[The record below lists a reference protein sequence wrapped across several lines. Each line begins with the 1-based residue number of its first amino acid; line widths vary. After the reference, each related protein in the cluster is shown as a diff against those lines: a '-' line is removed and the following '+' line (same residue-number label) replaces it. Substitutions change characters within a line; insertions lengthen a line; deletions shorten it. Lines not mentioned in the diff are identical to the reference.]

1 MLKLIPK
8 TKRSIGSDFQRGA
21 SWSSVMKQIRIEY
34 GERLMKDQDVQRST
48 ISTTL
53 KVRPR
58 IIGSIPSLILRLH
71 FRDLRIAE
79 T

>member
-34 GERLMKDQDVQRST
+34 ERLMKDQDVQRST